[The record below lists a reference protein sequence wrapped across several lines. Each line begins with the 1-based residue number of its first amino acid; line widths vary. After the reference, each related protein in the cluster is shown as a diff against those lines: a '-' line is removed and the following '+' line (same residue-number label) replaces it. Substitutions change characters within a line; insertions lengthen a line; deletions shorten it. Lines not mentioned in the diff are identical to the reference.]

1 MAAAPGKTD
10 KPQTETGMSPELEAS
25 TSADLG
31 VGTSAELDADIR
43 QLRADIARLTA
54 QLNLTGEHTYSTAR
68 RAAREGVEQLR
79 QQGEAAM
86 EGLRSNARDIE
97 EQLMATVREKPVTS
111 LAVAAGLGY
120 LLALM
125 SRR

>member
-10 KPQTETGMSPELEAS
+10 KPETGMSPELEA
-25 TSADLG
+25 
-31 VGTSAELDADIR
+31 GTSAELDADIR
-43 QLRADIARLTA
+43 QLRADIARLTE

-86 EGLRSNARDIE
+86 EGLRSNARDME